1 MVSRKS
7 KSSTKQRLTD
17 DSTLVEDDLERY
29 LKKVMNENQINWKE
43 KLEPIFTAIRAQ
55 PNNCYTN
62 EDVSRKYEAFLQSV
76 RQVMNNNNIF
86 SMNVGYFV
94 DPHSHNFGEYGY
106 LELKSDGLFA
116 SHCDGTIK
124 VENVLDVLSDL
135 HAPEQILRNLIEQI
149 IEEINRNKSRISELE
164 SCLESTEKAIKNLN
178 IPSESESDNLISSD
192 KNNLNYPKSR
202 LKK

>member
-62 EDVSRKYEAFLQSV
+62 EDVSR
-76 RQVMNNNNIF
+76 
-86 SMNVGYFV
+86 
-94 DPHSHNFGEYGY
+94 
-106 LELKSDGLFA
+106 
-116 SHCDGTIK
+116 
-124 VENVLDVLSDL
+124 
-135 HAPEQILRNLIEQI
+135 
-149 IEEINRNKSRISELE
+149 
-164 SCLESTEKAIKNLN
+164 
-178 IPSESESDNLISSD
+178 
-192 KNNLNYPKSR
+192 
-202 LKK
+202 